1 MITNGDKDM
10 ADTPEDWEHARD
22 NEPIK
27 DFNLDKYDQFLL
39 DNPELGEELPEEEGT
54 KSQEQPECYMNLQD
68 PEPPQEALEKLTLD
82 SAAPLSEDVTVSN
95 TLYETSDKACF
106 HLLHQNDDL
115 EAENNHLRQHLS

>member
-54 KSQEQPECYMNLQD
+54 KSQEQPECYMNL
-68 PEPPQEALEKLTLD
+68 
-82 SAAPLSEDVTVSN
+82 
-95 TLYETSDKACF
+95 
-106 HLLHQNDDL
+106 
-115 EAENNHLRQHLS
+115 